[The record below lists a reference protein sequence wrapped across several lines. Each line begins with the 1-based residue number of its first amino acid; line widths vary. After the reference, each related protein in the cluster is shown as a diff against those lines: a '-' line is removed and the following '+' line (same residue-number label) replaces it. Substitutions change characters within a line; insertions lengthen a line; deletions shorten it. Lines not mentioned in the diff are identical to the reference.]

1 MMQAGLEY
9 DQCTAEEL
17 GQIVQHSGK
26 PLWQLLA
33 QVEESKWNNKL
44 ANEIR
49 QNVGEQRSFFKVVLQ
64 RGTCV
69 AARRLILVWS

>member
-1 MMQAGLEY
+1 MTQAGLQY

-17 GQIVQHSGK
+17 TQTVQPHGK

-33 QVEESKWNNKL
+33 QVEDSKWNNKV

-49 QNVGEQRSFFKVVLQ
+49 QNIGDQRSFFKV
-64 RGTCV
+64 
-69 AARRLILVWS
+69 W